1 MFLLTASIAVRLL
14 LATAIAMPL
23 AQSAVQVQQTLTK
36 KELKALTASAKT
48 AADHKRLGEYY
59 RSEAKRLEA
68 KQREHEQELAEYY
81 ENPVRFPS
89 KYPTMGDHCRSLTA
103 YYRMAASKA
112 NAQADIHERLAQEV
126 R

>member
-1 MFLLTASIAVRLL
+1 MSLSTASIALRMIL
-14 LATAIAMPL
+14 AIAIATPL
-23 AQSAVQVQQTLTK
+23 AQSAVQQTLTK
-36 KELKALTASAKT
+36 KELKELTASAKT

-89 KYPTMGDHCRSLTA
+89 KYPTMGDHCRSLVA
-103 YYRMAASKA
+103 YYKMAASKA
-112 NAQADIHERLAQEV
+112 NAQADMHERLAQEV